1 MLYMDYSLVRVRQAA
16 RVQEMA
22 RTHEQDQ
29 LLSNSN
35 KGSNPVAGRTLEK
48 LGNGFIRVGE
58 RLIDAGNGH
67 ANMKIATFDCD

>member
-1 MLYMDYSLVRVRQAA
+1 MLYMDYSLVRVRQNA

-22 RTHEQDQ
+22 RTYEQDH
-29 LLSNSN
+29 LLRNSN
-35 KGSNPVAGRTLEK
+35 KGSSHVAGRTLEK

-67 ANMKIATFDCD
+67 SKMKITTCDCD